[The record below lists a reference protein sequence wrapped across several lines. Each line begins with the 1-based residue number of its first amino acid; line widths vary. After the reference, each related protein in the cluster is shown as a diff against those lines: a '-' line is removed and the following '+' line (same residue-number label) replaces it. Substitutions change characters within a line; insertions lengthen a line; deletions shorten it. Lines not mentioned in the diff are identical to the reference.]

1 MDEAKKRDY
10 KAEYKKFQSST
21 KSKKYRAELNQYNRK
36 KGTYGNGDGKDA
48 SHKRG
53 KIVGF
58 ESQSKNRG
66 RAEKSRLKKESIN
79 EREMSIKDAFKELV
93 KDHGA
98 RKALDM
104 IADVLSGGAFMSMD
118 SRQIRAFKNK
128 LLKKLMTESTLESI
142 NEGNPL
148 ELGKLRDAI
157 LMFKKKIEKQG
168 MVKNA
173 RDEDHLERLIK
184 IYNKM
189 GGKKIKE
196 GTTKMFPSAKVDAAV
211 KLAKRMGGNMTGA
224 VKRIEKMAKGLSKNG
239 RVQYA
244 LRKANEG
251 LGDKMA
257 KKIKKHKGTKVK
269 KEGVN
274 EAINHPKVQQQAKQL
289 SQVIKAVVT
298 AAKKD
303 DRKLARK
310 LVGRIYDIYND
321 LDWTIQKDLR
331 YKESVNEGISVSD
344 ERHFGKKG
352 IIIMI
357 DDNGK
362 KVSAIFKDKKNADKF
377 NRNKPSD
384 IKKLLDLA
392 KKTKYPKA
400 IDESV
405 NEAKEPPV
413 IVDLR
418 DIIKKKQNKVMK
430 DPVSGKKMRV
440 DGYTANAIVKVYDA
454 INTSNKK
461 KFTSQPLMKMAKI
474 AFKFV
479 K

>member
-1 MDEAKKRDY
+1 MTVKPKVCESWGHTEEIPVDEAKAKRDY
-10 KAEYKKFQSST
+10 KDEYKKFQSST

-66 RAEKSRLKKESIN
+66 RAEKSRLKKEAKLN
-79 EREMSIKDAFKELV
+79 ENPAAIAAAQRMVVQAKTGKKVSVNTARQSSYAQKDPSTHKKAKSMWQRIKDKFSKKEGV
-93 KDHGA
+93 
-98 RKALDM
+98 
-104 IADVLSGGAFMSMD
+104 
-118 SRQIRAFKNK
+118 
-128 LLKKLMTESTLESI
+128 

-148 ELGKLRDAI
+148 EIGKLRDAI

-184 IYNKM
+184 VYNKM

-196 GTTKMFPSAKVDAAV
+196 GTTTQFPSVKVDAAV

-274 EAINHPKVQQQAKQL
+274 EGQ
-289 SQVIKAVVT
+289 
-298 AAKKD
+298 KKD
-303 DRKLARK
+303 ANNLA
-310 LVGRIYDIYND
+310 V
-321 LDWTIQKDLR
+321 
-331 YKESVNEGISVSD
+331 E
-344 ERHFGKKG
+344 FGKSYQKFTVAVNG
-352 IIIMI
+352 LAKSMTNITGDKTDEKIIMKAF
-357 DDNGK
+357 K
-362 KVSAIFKDKKNADKF
+362 KHIIPFVRLVDSWNSGQQKNP
-377 NRNKPSD
+377 N
-384 IKKLLDLA
+384 
-392 KKTKYPKA
+392 

-418 DIIKKKQNKVMK
+418 DIVKKKQNKVMK

>member
-1 MDEAKKRDY
+1 MDEAKAKRDY

-66 RAEKSRLKKESIN
+66 RAEKSRLKKES
-79 EREMSIKDAFKELV
+79 V
-93 KDHGA
+93 
-98 RKALDM
+98 
-104 IADVLSGGAFMSMD
+104 
-118 SRQIRAFKNK
+118 
-128 LLKKLMTESTLESI
+128 

-148 ELGKLRDAI
+148 EIGKLRDAI

-184 IYNKM
+184 VYNKM

-224 VKRIEKMAKGLSKNG
+224 VKKIEKMARGLSKNG

-269 KEGVN
+269 KEG
-274 EAINHPKVQQQAKQL
+274 
-289 SQVIKAVVT
+289 
-298 AAKKD
+298 
-303 DRKLARK
+303 
-310 LVGRIYDIYND
+310 
-321 LDWTIQKDLR
+321 
-331 YKESVNEGISVSD
+331 
-344 ERHFGKKG
+344 
-352 IIIMI
+352 
-357 DDNGK
+357 
-362 KVSAIFKDKKNADKF
+362 
-377 NRNKPSD
+377 
-384 IKKLLDLA
+384 
-392 KKTKYPKA
+392 
-400 IDESV
+400 V

>member
-1 MDEAKKRDY
+1 VDEAKAKRDY

-66 RAEKSRLKKESIN
+66 RAEKSRLKKES
-79 EREMSIKDAFKELV
+79 V
-93 KDHGA
+93 
-98 RKALDM
+98 
-104 IADVLSGGAFMSMD
+104 
-118 SRQIRAFKNK
+118 
-128 LLKKLMTESTLESI
+128 

-148 ELGKLRDAI
+148 EIGKLRDAI

-184 IYNKM
+184 VYNKM

-196 GTTKMFPSAKVDAAV
+196 GTTTQFPSVKVDAAV

-224 VKRIEKMAKGLSKNG
+224 VKKIEKMARGLSKNG

-269 KEGVN
+269 KEG
-274 EAINHPKVQQQAKQL
+274 
-289 SQVIKAVVT
+289 
-298 AAKKD
+298 
-303 DRKLARK
+303 
-310 LVGRIYDIYND
+310 
-321 LDWTIQKDLR
+321 
-331 YKESVNEGISVSD
+331 
-344 ERHFGKKG
+344 
-352 IIIMI
+352 
-357 DDNGK
+357 
-362 KVSAIFKDKKNADKF
+362 
-377 NRNKPSD
+377 
-384 IKKLLDLA
+384 
-392 KKTKYPKA
+392 
-400 IDESV
+400 V

>member
-66 RAEKSRLKKESIN
+66 RAEKSRLKKES
-79 EREMSIKDAFKELV
+79 V
-93 KDHGA
+93 
-98 RKALDM
+98 
-104 IADVLSGGAFMSMD
+104 
-118 SRQIRAFKNK
+118 
-128 LLKKLMTESTLESI
+128 

-148 ELGKLRDAI
+148 EIGKLRDAI

-184 IYNKM
+184 VYNKM

-196 GTTKMFPSAKVDAAV
+196 GFGGELKGKQKKKFEKARVENAEQLGYKVTGVKDVKEGTTTQFPSAKVDAAV

-224 VKRIEKMAKGLSKNG
+224 VKRIEKMARGLSKNG

-274 EAINHPKVQQQAKQL
+274 EGQ
-289 SQVIKAVVT
+289 
-298 AAKKD
+298 KKD
-303 DRKLARK
+303 ANNLA
-310 LVGRIYDIYND
+310 V
-321 LDWTIQKDLR
+321 
-331 YKESVNEGISVSD
+331 E
-344 ERHFGKKG
+344 FGKSYQKFTVAVNG
-352 IIIMI
+352 LAKSMTNITGDKTDEKIIMKAF
-357 DDNGK
+357 K
-362 KVSAIFKDKKNADKF
+362 KHIIPFVRLVDSWNSGQQKNP
-377 NRNKPSD
+377 N
-384 IKKLLDLA
+384 
-392 KKTKYPKA
+392 

-418 DIIKKKQNKVMK
+418 DIVKKKQNKVMK

>member
-1 MDEAKKRDY
+1 MDEAKAKRDY

-66 RAEKSRLKKESIN
+66 RAEKSRLKKES
-79 EREMSIKDAFKELV
+79 V
-93 KDHGA
+93 
-98 RKALDM
+98 
-104 IADVLSGGAFMSMD
+104 
-118 SRQIRAFKNK
+118 
-128 LLKKLMTESTLESI
+128 

-148 ELGKLRDAI
+148 EIGKLRDAI

-184 IYNKM
+184 VYNKM

-196 GTTKMFPSAKVDAAV
+196 GTTTQFPSVKVDAAV

-269 KEGVN
+269 KEG
-274 EAINHPKVQQQAKQL
+274 
-289 SQVIKAVVT
+289 
-298 AAKKD
+298 
-303 DRKLARK
+303 
-310 LVGRIYDIYND
+310 
-321 LDWTIQKDLR
+321 
-331 YKESVNEGISVSD
+331 
-344 ERHFGKKG
+344 
-352 IIIMI
+352 
-357 DDNGK
+357 
-362 KVSAIFKDKKNADKF
+362 
-377 NRNKPSD
+377 
-384 IKKLLDLA
+384 
-392 KKTKYPKA
+392 
-400 IDESV
+400 V

>member
-1 MDEAKKRDY
+1 MGIVRGIQKGEANPSDFNKDAQDAAKKMKKSSVKKYAKTKHKGLPLKKESMTTAQSKAAHKKFKETGELPPHLKKLFKDLDKVKTKHKVTNVVVPGLEWMSKLGEAADRDY

-79 EREMSIKDAFKELV
+79 E
-93 KDHGA
+93 
-98 RKALDM
+98 
-104 IADVLSGGAFMSMD
+104 
-118 SRQIRAFKNK
+118 
-128 LLKKLMTESTLESI
+128 
-142 NEGNPL
+142 GNPL
-148 ELGKLRDAI
+148 EIGKLRDAI

-184 IYNKM
+184 VYNKM

-211 KLAKRMGGNMTGA
+211 KLAKRMGGNMTSA
-224 VKRIEKMAKGLSKNG
+224 VKKIEKMAKGLSKNG
-239 RVQYA
+239 RVEYA

-274 EAINHPKVQQQAKQL
+274 EV
-289 SQVIKAVVT
+289 
-298 AAKKD
+298 
-303 DRKLARK
+303 
-310 LVGRIYDIYND
+310 
-321 LDWTIQKDLR
+321 
-331 YKESVNEGISVSD
+331 
-344 ERHFGKKG
+344 
-352 IIIMI
+352 
-357 DDNGK
+357 
-362 KVSAIFKDKKNADKF
+362 
-377 NRNKPSD
+377 
-384 IKKLLDLA
+384 
-392 KKTKYPKA
+392 
-400 IDESV
+400 
-405 NEAKEPPV
+405 KEPPV

-418 DIIKKKQNKVMK
+418 DIVKKKQNKVMK

>member
-1 MDEAKKRDY
+1 MDEAKAKRDY

-66 RAEKSRLKKESIN
+66 RAEKSRLKKES
-79 EREMSIKDAFKELV
+79 V
-93 KDHGA
+93 
-98 RKALDM
+98 
-104 IADVLSGGAFMSMD
+104 
-118 SRQIRAFKNK
+118 
-128 LLKKLMTESTLESI
+128 

-148 ELGKLRDAI
+148 EIGKLRDAI

-184 IYNKM
+184 VYNKM

-196 GTTKMFPSAKVDAAV
+196 GFGGELKGKQKKKFEKARVENAEQLGYKVTGVKDVKEGTTTQFPSAKVDAAV

-224 VKRIEKMAKGLSKNG
+224 VKRIEKMARGLSKNG

-274 EAINHPKVQQQAKQL
+274 EGQ
-289 SQVIKAVVT
+289 
-298 AAKKD
+298 KKD
-303 DRKLARK
+303 ANNLA
-310 LVGRIYDIYND
+310 V
-321 LDWTIQKDLR
+321 
-331 YKESVNEGISVSD
+331 E
-344 ERHFGKKG
+344 FGKSYQKFTVAVNG
-352 IIIMI
+352 LAKSMTNITGDKTDEKIIMKAF
-357 DDNGK
+357 K
-362 KVSAIFKDKKNADKF
+362 KHIIPFVRLVDSWNSGQQKNP
-377 NRNKPSD
+377 N
-384 IKKLLDLA
+384 
-392 KKTKYPKA
+392 

-418 DIIKKKQNKVMK
+418 DIVKKKQNKVMK

>member
-66 RAEKSRLKKESIN
+66 RAEKSRLKKES
-79 EREMSIKDAFKELV
+79 V
-93 KDHGA
+93 
-98 RKALDM
+98 
-104 IADVLSGGAFMSMD
+104 
-118 SRQIRAFKNK
+118 
-128 LLKKLMTESTLESI
+128 

-148 ELGKLRDAI
+148 EIGKLRDAI

-184 IYNKM
+184 VYNKM

-274 EAINHPKVQQQAKQL
+274 EGQ
-289 SQVIKAVVT
+289 
-298 AAKKD
+298 KKD
-303 DRKLARK
+303 ANNLA
-310 LVGRIYDIYND
+310 V
-321 LDWTIQKDLR
+321 
-331 YKESVNEGISVSD
+331 E
-344 ERHFGKKG
+344 FGKSYQKFTVAVNG
-352 IIIMI
+352 LAKSMTNITGDKTDEKIIMKAF
-357 DDNGK
+357 K
-362 KVSAIFKDKKNADKF
+362 KHIIPFVRLVDSWNSGQQKNP
-377 NRNKPSD
+377 N
-384 IKKLLDLA
+384 
-392 KKTKYPKA
+392 

-418 DIIKKKQNKVMK
+418 DIVKKKQNKVMK

>member
-66 RAEKSRLKKESIN
+66 RAEKSRLKKES
-79 EREMSIKDAFKELV
+79 V
-93 KDHGA
+93 
-98 RKALDM
+98 
-104 IADVLSGGAFMSMD
+104 
-118 SRQIRAFKNK
+118 
-128 LLKKLMTESTLESI
+128 

-148 ELGKLRDAI
+148 EIGKLRDAI

-184 IYNKM
+184 VYNKM

-196 GTTKMFPSAKVDAAV
+196 GTTTQFPSVKVDAAV

-224 VKRIEKMAKGLSKNG
+224 VKRIEKMARGLSKNG

-269 KEGVN
+269 KEG
-274 EAINHPKVQQQAKQL
+274 
-289 SQVIKAVVT
+289 
-298 AAKKD
+298 
-303 DRKLARK
+303 
-310 LVGRIYDIYND
+310 
-321 LDWTIQKDLR
+321 
-331 YKESVNEGISVSD
+331 
-344 ERHFGKKG
+344 
-352 IIIMI
+352 
-357 DDNGK
+357 
-362 KVSAIFKDKKNADKF
+362 
-377 NRNKPSD
+377 
-384 IKKLLDLA
+384 
-392 KKTKYPKA
+392 
-400 IDESV
+400 V

>member
-66 RAEKSRLKKESIN
+66 RAEKSRLKKES
-79 EREMSIKDAFKELV
+79 V
-93 KDHGA
+93 
-98 RKALDM
+98 
-104 IADVLSGGAFMSMD
+104 
-118 SRQIRAFKNK
+118 
-128 LLKKLMTESTLESI
+128 

-148 ELGKLRDAI
+148 EIGKLRDAI

-184 IYNKM
+184 VYNKM

-211 KLAKRMGGNMTGA
+211 KLAKRMGGNMTNA

-244 LRKANEG
+244 LRQANEG

-274 EAINHPKVQQQAKQL
+274 EV
-289 SQVIKAVVT
+289 
-298 AAKKD
+298 
-303 DRKLARK
+303 
-310 LVGRIYDIYND
+310 
-321 LDWTIQKDLR
+321 
-331 YKESVNEGISVSD
+331 
-344 ERHFGKKG
+344 
-352 IIIMI
+352 
-357 DDNGK
+357 
-362 KVSAIFKDKKNADKF
+362 
-377 NRNKPSD
+377 
-384 IKKLLDLA
+384 
-392 KKTKYPKA
+392 
-400 IDESV
+400 
-405 NEAKEPPV
+405 KEPPV

-418 DIIKKKQNKVMK
+418 DIVKKKQNKVMK

>member
-66 RAEKSRLKKESIN
+66 RAEKSRLKKES
-79 EREMSIKDAFKELV
+79 V
-93 KDHGA
+93 
-98 RKALDM
+98 
-104 IADVLSGGAFMSMD
+104 
-118 SRQIRAFKNK
+118 
-128 LLKKLMTESTLESI
+128 

-148 ELGKLRDAI
+148 EIGKLRDAI

-184 IYNKM
+184 VYNKM

-196 GTTKMFPSAKVDAAV
+196 GTTTQFPSVKVDAAV

-269 KEGVN
+269 KEG
-274 EAINHPKVQQQAKQL
+274 
-289 SQVIKAVVT
+289 
-298 AAKKD
+298 
-303 DRKLARK
+303 
-310 LVGRIYDIYND
+310 
-321 LDWTIQKDLR
+321 
-331 YKESVNEGISVSD
+331 
-344 ERHFGKKG
+344 
-352 IIIMI
+352 
-357 DDNGK
+357 
-362 KVSAIFKDKKNADKF
+362 
-377 NRNKPSD
+377 
-384 IKKLLDLA
+384 
-392 KKTKYPKA
+392 
-400 IDESV
+400 V

>member
-1 MDEAKKRDY
+1 
-10 KAEYKKFQSST
+10 
-21 KSKKYRAELNQYNRK
+21 
-36 KGTYGNGDGKDA
+36 
-48 SHKRG
+48 
-53 KIVGF
+53 
-58 ESQSKNRG
+58 
-66 RAEKSRLKKESIN
+66 
-79 EREMSIKDAFKELV
+79 
-93 KDHGA
+93 
-98 RKALDM
+98 
-104 IADVLSGGAFMSMD
+104 
-118 SRQIRAFKNK
+118 
-128 LLKKLMTESTLESI
+128 
-142 NEGNPL
+142 
-148 ELGKLRDAI
+148 
-157 LMFKKKIEKQG
+157 MFKKKIEKQG

-196 GTTKMFPSAKVDAAV
+196 GFGGELKGKQKKKFEKARVENAEQLGYKVTGVKDVKEGTTTQFPSAKVDAAV

-224 VKRIEKMAKGLSKNG
+224 VKKIEKMAKGLSKNG

-269 KEGVN
+269 KE
-274 EAINHPKVQQQAKQL
+274 
-289 SQVIKAVVT
+289 
-298 AAKKD
+298 
-303 DRKLARK
+303 
-310 LVGRIYDIYND
+310 
-321 LDWTIQKDLR
+321 
-331 YKESVNEGISVSD
+331 SVNKEKLSENYKNSEWEVYVKDEKGNEKIVKKAKSKRAATILYNKIIKSD
-344 ERHFGKKG
+344 DYYEVG
-352 IIIMI
+352 M
-357 DDNGK
+357 
-362 KVSAIFKDKKNADKF
+362 KVVK
-377 NRNKPSD
+377 
-384 IKKLLDLA
+384 
-392 KKTKYPKA
+392 
-400 IDESV
+400 ESV

-461 KFTSQPLMKMAKI
+461 KFTSQPLMKMARI

>member
-1 MDEAKKRDY
+1 MPFKSEKQRKWMHANEPKMAKDWEKKKKSETWGHTEEIPVDEAKKRDY

-79 EREMSIKDAFKELV
+79 EQEMSIKDAFKDLV
-93 KDHGA
+93 KKHGA
-98 RKALDM
+98 KKALK
-104 IADVLSGGAFMSMD
+104 ILTSVLVPMGFED
-118 SRQIRAFKNK
+118 PKNK
-128 LLKKLMTESTLESI
+128 KKFQQQLLKKMTKESTLESI

-184 IYNKM
+184 VYNKM

-196 GTTKMFPSAKVDAAV
+196 GFGGELKGKQKKKFEKARVENAEQLGYKVTGVKDVKEGTTTQFPSVKVDAAV

-274 EAINHPKVQQQAKQL
+274 EA
-289 SQVIKAVVT
+289 
-298 AAKKD
+298 
-303 DRKLARK
+303 
-310 LVGRIYDIYND
+310 
-321 LDWTIQKDLR
+321 
-331 YKESVNEGISVSD
+331 
-344 ERHFGKKG
+344 
-352 IIIMI
+352 
-357 DDNGK
+357 
-362 KVSAIFKDKKNADKF
+362 
-377 NRNKPSD
+377 
-384 IKKLLDLA
+384 
-392 KKTKYPKA
+392 
-400 IDESV
+400 
-405 NEAKEPPV
+405 KEPPV

-418 DIIKKKQNKVMK
+418 DIVKKKQNKVMK

>member
-79 EREMSIKDAFKELV
+79 E
-93 KDHGA
+93 
-98 RKALDM
+98 
-104 IADVLSGGAFMSMD
+104 
-118 SRQIRAFKNK
+118 
-128 LLKKLMTESTLESI
+128 
-142 NEGNPL
+142 GNPL
-148 ELGKLRDAI
+148 EIGKLRDAI

-196 GTTKMFPSAKVDAAV
+196 GFGGELKGKQKKKFEKARVENAEQLGYKVTGVKDVKEGTTTQFPSAKVDAAV

-224 VKRIEKMAKGLSKNG
+224 VKKIEKMAKGLSKNG

-269 KEGVN
+269 KE
-274 EAINHPKVQQQAKQL
+274 
-289 SQVIKAVVT
+289 
-298 AAKKD
+298 
-303 DRKLARK
+303 
-310 LVGRIYDIYND
+310 
-321 LDWTIQKDLR
+321 
-331 YKESVNEGISVSD
+331 SVNKEKLSENYKNSEWEVYVKDEKGNEKIVKKAKSKRAATILYNKIIKSD
-344 ERHFGKKG
+344 DYYEVG
-352 IIIMI
+352 M
-357 DDNGK
+357 
-362 KVSAIFKDKKNADKF
+362 KVVK
-377 NRNKPSD
+377 
-384 IKKLLDLA
+384 
-392 KKTKYPKA
+392 
-400 IDESV
+400 ESV

-461 KFTSQPLMKMAKI
+461 KFTSQPLMKMARI

>member
-1 MDEAKKRDY
+1 MDEAKAKRDY

-66 RAEKSRLKKESIN
+66 RAEKSRLKKES
-79 EREMSIKDAFKELV
+79 V
-93 KDHGA
+93 
-98 RKALDM
+98 
-104 IADVLSGGAFMSMD
+104 
-118 SRQIRAFKNK
+118 
-128 LLKKLMTESTLESI
+128 

-148 ELGKLRDAI
+148 EIGKLRDAI

-184 IYNKM
+184 VYNKM

-196 GTTKMFPSAKVDAAV
+196 GTTTQFPSVKVDAAV

-224 VKRIEKMAKGLSKNG
+224 VKKIEKMARGLSKNG

-269 KEGVN
+269 KEG
-274 EAINHPKVQQQAKQL
+274 
-289 SQVIKAVVT
+289 
-298 AAKKD
+298 
-303 DRKLARK
+303 
-310 LVGRIYDIYND
+310 
-321 LDWTIQKDLR
+321 
-331 YKESVNEGISVSD
+331 
-344 ERHFGKKG
+344 
-352 IIIMI
+352 
-357 DDNGK
+357 
-362 KVSAIFKDKKNADKF
+362 
-377 NRNKPSD
+377 
-384 IKKLLDLA
+384 
-392 KKTKYPKA
+392 
-400 IDESV
+400 V

>member
-1 MDEAKKRDY
+1 VDEAKAKRDY

-66 RAEKSRLKKESIN
+66 RAEKSRLKKES
-79 EREMSIKDAFKELV
+79 V
-93 KDHGA
+93 
-98 RKALDM
+98 
-104 IADVLSGGAFMSMD
+104 
-118 SRQIRAFKNK
+118 
-128 LLKKLMTESTLESI
+128 

-148 ELGKLRDAI
+148 EIGKLRDAI

-184 IYNKM
+184 VYNKM

-196 GTTKMFPSAKVDAAV
+196 GTTTQFPSVKVDAAV

-224 VKRIEKMAKGLSKNG
+224 VKRIEKMARGLSKNG

-269 KEGVN
+269 KEG
-274 EAINHPKVQQQAKQL
+274 
-289 SQVIKAVVT
+289 
-298 AAKKD
+298 
-303 DRKLARK
+303 
-310 LVGRIYDIYND
+310 
-321 LDWTIQKDLR
+321 
-331 YKESVNEGISVSD
+331 
-344 ERHFGKKG
+344 
-352 IIIMI
+352 
-357 DDNGK
+357 
-362 KVSAIFKDKKNADKF
+362 
-377 NRNKPSD
+377 
-384 IKKLLDLA
+384 
-392 KKTKYPKA
+392 
-400 IDESV
+400 V

>member
-1 MDEAKKRDY
+1 MTVKPKVCESWGHTEEIPVDEAKAKRDY
-10 KAEYKKFQSST
+10 KDEYKKFQSST

-66 RAEKSRLKKESIN
+66 RAEKSRLKKES
-79 EREMSIKDAFKELV
+79 V
-93 KDHGA
+93 
-98 RKALDM
+98 
-104 IADVLSGGAFMSMD
+104 
-118 SRQIRAFKNK
+118 
-128 LLKKLMTESTLESI
+128 

-148 ELGKLRDAI
+148 EIGKLRDAI

-196 GTTKMFPSAKVDAAV
+196 SVKEGTTTQFPSVKVDAAV

-224 VKRIEKMAKGLSKNG
+224 VKKIEKMAKGLSKNG
-239 RVQYA
+239 RVEYA
-244 LRKANEG
+244 LQQANEG
-251 LGDKMA
+251 LGDKIA

-269 KEGVN
+269 KEDLMN
-274 EAINHPKVQQQAKQL
+274 ENPAAIAAAQRMVVQNK
-289 SQVIKAVVT
+289 
-298 AAKKD
+298 
-303 DRKLARK
+303 
-310 LVGRIYDIYND
+310 
-321 LDWTIQKDLR
+321 
-331 YKESVNEGISVSD
+331 
-344 ERHFGKKG
+344 
-352 IIIMI
+352 M
-357 DDNGK
+357 GK
-362 KVSAIFKDKKNADKF
+362 KVSVATAKNTSYAKSDPMAHKKAKSMWQRIKDRLSKK
-377 NRNKPSD
+377 
-384 IKKLLDLA
+384 
-392 KKTKYPKA
+392 
-400 IDESV
+400 ESV

>member
-1 MDEAKKRDY
+1 VDEAKKRDY
-10 KAEYKKFQSST
+10 KDEYKKFQSST
-21 KSKKYRAELNQYNRK
+21 KSKKYRAELNQYNRR

-79 EREMSIKDAFKELV
+79 EREMSIKDAFKDLV

-104 IADVLSGGAFMSMD
+104 LADVLSGGAFMSMD
-118 SRQIRAFKNK
+118 DRQVKAFKKK

-196 GTTKMFPSAKVDAAV
+196 GFGGELKGKQKKKFEKARVENAEQLGYKVTGVKDVKEGTTQKFSSAKIDRAI
-211 KLAKRMGGNMTGA
+211 KIAKSMGGNMTNA
-224 VKRIEKMAKGLSKNG
+224 VKKIEKIEKNLSKNG
-239 RVQYA
+239 RVEYA

-274 EAINHPKVQQQAKQL
+274 EA
-289 SQVIKAVVT
+289 
-298 AAKKD
+298 
-303 DRKLARK
+303 
-310 LVGRIYDIYND
+310 
-321 LDWTIQKDLR
+321 
-331 YKESVNEGISVSD
+331 
-344 ERHFGKKG
+344 
-352 IIIMI
+352 
-357 DDNGK
+357 
-362 KVSAIFKDKKNADKF
+362 
-377 NRNKPSD
+377 
-384 IKKLLDLA
+384 
-392 KKTKYPKA
+392 
-400 IDESV
+400 
-405 NEAKEPPV
+405 KEPPV
-413 IVDLR
+413 IVNLR
-418 DIIKKKQNKVMK
+418 DIVKKKQNKVMK

>member
-1 MDEAKKRDY
+1 MDEAKAKRDY

-66 RAEKSRLKKESIN
+66 RAEKSRLKKES
-79 EREMSIKDAFKELV
+79 V
-93 KDHGA
+93 
-98 RKALDM
+98 
-104 IADVLSGGAFMSMD
+104 
-118 SRQIRAFKNK
+118 
-128 LLKKLMTESTLESI
+128 

-148 ELGKLRDAI
+148 EIGKLRDAI

-184 IYNKM
+184 VYNKM

-211 KLAKRMGGNMTGA
+211 KLAKRMGGNMTNA

-244 LRKANEG
+244 LRQANEG

-274 EAINHPKVQQQAKQL
+274 EA
-289 SQVIKAVVT
+289 
-298 AAKKD
+298 
-303 DRKLARK
+303 
-310 LVGRIYDIYND
+310 
-321 LDWTIQKDLR
+321 
-331 YKESVNEGISVSD
+331 
-344 ERHFGKKG
+344 
-352 IIIMI
+352 
-357 DDNGK
+357 
-362 KVSAIFKDKKNADKF
+362 
-377 NRNKPSD
+377 
-384 IKKLLDLA
+384 
-392 KKTKYPKA
+392 
-400 IDESV
+400 
-405 NEAKEPPV
+405 KEPPV

-418 DIIKKKQNKVMK
+418 DIVKKKQNKVMK